1 MGCSPWG
8 LEELDTTE
16 RLHFHF
22 SLSCIGEG
30 SGIPLQYSCLENPT
44 DGGAWWAAVYGA
56 TQSRTRQKRLSG
68 RRAEESEK
76 LSLTLSPFL
85 SEQFGLERVILTSQ
99 RLRFPICKLEL
110 LPPRLNQG
118 TELCKGLCECWG
130 FYMKVQGGKQNFW
143 QAHCLTYNLCFLT
156 TYHTPP
162 PA

>member
-1 MGCSPWG
+1 M
-8 LEELDTTE
+8 
-16 RLHFHF
+16 
-22 SLSCIGEG
+22 SCIPCPTESKWHLRINYFFRKSSSSALMKDGEG
-30 SGIPLQYSCLENPT
+30 NGIPLQYSCLENPT

-118 TELCKGLCECWG
+118 RQCKELSFAKVYANAGG
-130 FYMKVQGGKQNFW
+130 F
-143 QAHCLTYNLCFLT
+143 T
-156 TYHTPP
+156 
-162 PA
+162 